1 MTAWYNMAF
10 LGTVG
15 FLFIFWAPFFIGL
28 FTDDPDVARYGIDCL
43 RIVAYGYLIY
53 ALGMVMVQ
61 AFNGAGDTVT
71 PTIINIFA
79 FWVVEI
85 PLAYF
90 LAVTLDLGPKGVYYS
105 ILAAETLMAVIAAMA
120 FRRGKWKTTEI

>member
-1 MTAWYNMAF
+1 
-10 LGTVG
+10 
-15 FLFIFWAPFFIGL
+15 PFFIGL
-28 FTDDPDVARYGIDCL
+28 FTSDPDVASHGVDCL
-43 RIVAYGYLIY
+43 RIVAYGYIVY

-85 PLAYF
+85 PLAYL
-90 LAVTLDLGPKGVYYS
+90 LAHTVEMGPRGVYYS
-105 ILAAETLMAVIAAMA
+105 ILVAETLMAVVAALA
-120 FRRGKWKTTEI
+120 FRRGTWKTAQI